1 MEDILTNEEVT
12 SDEQWK
18 YLIFS
23 VNGTDYGIEIGYV
36 TEIIGIQ
43 PITVVPHTPEY
54 IKGIINIRG
63 TIVPVVDMRLR
74 FHFPPAEYGE
84 KTCIIS
90 LHKEN
95 MFLGLIVDAVVDV
108 VQLSADTVLTPPA
121 GGTESKNKFLKAVGK
136 YQGTVKQIVDIHQ
149 IYGTETLGV

>member
-1 MEDILTNEEVT
+1 MAETMTNEIMATE
-12 SDEQWK
+12 EQSK

-23 VNGTDYGIEIGYV
+23 VRGIDYGVEIGYV

-43 PITVVPHTPEY
+43 PITAIPHSPQY

-74 FHFPPAEYGE
+74 FNFEETEYGE

-90 LHKEN
+90 LKKDNVH
-95 MFLGLIVDAVVDV
+95 LGLIVDDVVDV
-108 VQLSADTVLTPPA
+108 IQLSPETVLPLPA
-121 GGTESKNKFLKAVGK
+121 DGNDSKNKFLKSIGK
-136 YQGTVKQIVDIHQ
+136 QQGMVRQLVDINK
-149 IYGTETLGV
+149 IYGD

>member
-1 MEDILTNEEVT
+1 MENALMKEE
-12 SDEQWK
+12 SAADEQWK

-23 VNGTDYGIEIGYV
+23 VSEVDYGIEIGYV

-43 PITVVPHTPEY
+43 PITAVPNTPEY

-63 TIVPVVDMRLR
+63 TVVPVVDMRLR
-74 FHFPPAEYGE
+74 FHCQPAEYGE

-90 LHKEN
+90 LYKDN
-95 MFLGLIVDAVVDV
+95 VFLGLIVDAVVDV
-108 VQLSADTVLTPPA
+108 VQLSEDTVLTPPA
-121 GGTESKNKFLKAVGK
+121 GGSESKNRFLKAVGK

-149 IYGTETLGV
+149 IYGTEENR

>member
-1 MEDILTNEEVT
+1 MEDLLTNEIT
-12 SDEQWK
+12 ATDEQWK

-23 VNGTDYGIEIGYV
+23 VNGVEYGVEIGYV

-43 PITVVPHTPEY
+43 PFTAIPNTPPY

-74 FHFPPAEYGE
+74 FSYEPTEYGD

-90 LHKEN
+90 LSKDGIH
-95 MFLGLIVDAVVDV
+95 LGLIVDAVVDV
-108 VQLSADTVLTPPA
+108 IQLSAETVLTPPSE
-121 GGTESKNKFLKAVGK
+121 GIGSKDKFLKAIGK
-136 YQGTVKQIVDIHQ
+136 YQQTVKQLVDINK
-149 IYGTETLGV
+149 IYGTDEYS

>member
-1 MEDILTNEEVT
+1 MKDILTNEKIVA
-12 SDEQWK
+12 DEQWK

-23 VNGTDYGIEIGYV
+23 VNGIDYGIEIGYV

-43 PITVVPHTPEY
+43 PITAVPNTPGY

-74 FHFPPAEYGE
+74 FSYQPTEYGE

-90 LHKEN
+90 LNKDSIY
-95 MFLGLIVDAVVDV
+95 LGLIVDAVVDV
-108 VQLSADTVLTPPA
+108 IQLAADTILTPPSDGA
-121 GGTESKNKFLKAVGK
+121 EAKNKFLKAIGK
-136 YQGTVKQIVDIHQ
+136 YQGTVKQIVDINR
-149 IYGTETLGV
+149 IYGMDELT

>member
-1 MEDILTNEEVT
+1 MEDLLTNDIT
-12 SDEQWK
+12 ATDEQWK

-23 VNGTDYGIEIGYV
+23 VSGIDYGVEIGYV

-43 PITVVPHTPEY
+43 PITAIPNTPSF

-74 FHFPPAEYGE
+74 FNYEPTEYGE

-90 LHKEN
+90 LNNEN
-95 MFLGLIVDAVVDV
+95 MHLGLIVDAVVDV
-108 VQLSADTVLTPPA
+108 IQLSEETVLKPPSDGIEA
-121 GGTESKNKFLKAVGK
+121 KNKFLKALGK
-136 YQGTVKQIVDIHQ
+136 YQGGVKQLVDINK
-149 IYGTETLGV
+149 IYGTDEQT

>member
-1 MEDILTNEEVT
+1 MENTLNKEIIE

-23 VNGTDYGIEIGYV
+23 VNEIDYGIEIGYV

-43 PITVVPHTPEY
+43 PITAIPNTTAY

-63 TIVPVVDMRLR
+63 TIVPVVDLRLR
-74 FHFPPAEYGE
+74 FDLQPAEYGE

-90 LHKEN
+90 VNKDN
-95 MFLGLIVDAVVDV
+95 VNLGLIVDAVEDV
-108 VQLSADTVLTPPA
+108 VQLSAESVITPPVDG
-121 GGTESKNKFLKAVGK
+121 GGTRNQFLKAIGK
-136 YQGTVKQIVDIHQ
+136 YQGAIKQIVDIDR
-149 IYGTETLGV
+149 IYDDERP

>member
-1 MEDILTNEEVT
+1 MEETLVNGSTAT
-12 SDEQWK
+12 DEQWK

-23 VNGTDYGIEIGYV
+23 VNGIDYGIEIAYV

-43 PITVVPHTPEY
+43 PITAVPHMSHF

-74 FHFPPAEYGE
+74 FNYEEAEYDE

-90 LHKEN
+90 LNKDGIY
-95 MFLGLIVDAVVDV
+95 LGLIVDAVVDV
-108 VQLSADTVLTPPA
+108 IQLSAETVLTPPA
-121 GGTESKNKFLKAVGK
+121 ESAEAKTKFLNSIGK
-136 YQGTVKQIVDIHQ
+136 YQGTVKQIVDINA
-149 IYGTETLGV
+149 IYGMDELE